1 MNDTS
6 GTAEKRPAHVPSS
19 IAARERATRRSHL
32 RARVLVLLVTL
43 HGVYFLVPVLPSAQ
57 TRALL
62 PWLLWLPPLFAVTVL
77 VYGFLALRHWTQQ
90 RRQASQF
97 IPLPPVEE
105 VS

>member
-1 MNDTS
+1 MNDIPV
-6 GTAEKRPAHVPSS
+6 TAEPRAARVPSS
-19 IAARERATRRSHL
+19 IAARERATRQSHL
-32 RARVLVLLVTL
+32 RARLLVLIVTL
-43 HGVYFLVPVLPSAQ
+43 HGVYFLVPLLPSAQ

-77 VYGFLALRHWTQQ
+77 VAGFLALRRWCQR

-105 VS
+105 VL

>member
-1 MNDTS
+1 MNEQT
-6 GTAEKRPAHVPSS
+6 GTLEQRSARAPSS

-32 RARVLVLLVTL
+32 RARLLVLFVTL
-43 HGVYFLVPVLPSAQ
+43 HGVYFLVPLVPSAR

-77 VYGFLALRHWTQQ
+77 VFGVLVLRRWTQQ

-105 VS
+105 VL

>member
-1 MNDTS
+1 MNDAPVTP
-6 GTAEKRPAHVPSS
+6 AKRPARVPSS
-19 IAARERATRRSHL
+19 IAAREQANRRSHL
-32 RARVLVLLVTL
+32 RAQLFVLLMAL
-43 HGVYFLVPVLPSAQ
+43 HLVYFLVPLLPSAQ

-77 VYGFLALRHWTQQ
+77 VRGFVTLRRWTQQ

-97 IPLPPVEE
+97 VPLPPVEE